1 MTGGGGSQARVA
13 AARLGSD
20 SGNRLIHCRIYSA
33 TPPAGPDCHARGVS
47 RKPLLR
53 RNERVGVEAE
63 AGVQMQQVA
72 PVKRIARFE
81 VTKVLGAG
89 AQGAVYLAHDPRL
102 DRDVAIKT
110 ITVAPSAERDV
121 LVRTLLD
128 EARTVSRLVHPNIVP
143 LYDADE
149 DAGTPFLVFEYVEGA
164 SLAERIRGEGRLPV
178 VRAVEIA
185 IAVLMGVGYAHQRGI
200 VHRDLKPANVLLD
213 GANVPRVTDFG
224 IACTLKG
231 AHAIEEGFQGTP
243 RYMAPEY
250 VEQQLVSPQLDVYA
264 IGVMLYEM
272 LTGGHMFET
281 VALAHL
287 MHDIVHKAPPPPSA
301 RNSEVD
307 GRLDQIVLRAL
318 AKDRKERYPD
328 AASMAQALSRFLDPE
343 PIEVSGAPEG
353 KAGTVEFLLRRMRYK
368 SDFPALSETIKTVNK
383 TVESDS
389 ERVSVLCNGILRD
402 PALTSKLIKLVNS
415 PAYARCGGTV
425 STISRAVAILGY
437 DGVRGA
443 ALSLMLLE
451 HLGNKAQAVALRGEI
466 VGSYF
471 SGIVAREL
479 AAAAGVRSIE
489 EAAVCA
495 MFHALGR
502 MLAVFYLPE
511 EAAEIR
517 LRTQSRGEAESAAS
531 TEVLGVSYAEL
542 GIAVARYWNF
552 PDCIVGSMKPVSE
565 PPSEKPAQEPERQR
579 LLAAFATELSAGLN
593 ADPQNLPHTLAA
605 LAARYEGAL
614 GVGREQLT
622 HLVQGAAEKFMKES
636 RVLNLPPLGGPLLG
650 SLQALQ
656 VVQAGQ
662 VREPAADSPSNLNA
676 TLPAPVIEQTVI
688 EAACPVAAAAP
699 AAAGQTVNRNAVL
712 TAGVQ
717 DITQTLSGEYNLNDV
732 LRIIL
737 ETMYRAMG
745 FQHVL
750 LLVREPREPVMRSRS
765 GIGEGM
771 EKLVARGYSI
781 AIEKSPD
788 VFYAAVGHAADIL
801 VDDIDAPSI
810 KAHVPA
816 WYRKAF
822 NARGFLLFPI
832 NVNGKVV
839 ALIYADAMDSD
850 KLRFAPEELALLKT
864 LRSQAVLAIRLR
876 KP

>member
-1 MTGGGGSQARVA
+1 M
-13 AARLGSD
+13 
-20 SGNRLIHCRIYSA
+20 
-33 TPPAGPDCHARGVS
+33 
-47 RKPLLR
+47 
-53 RNERVGVEAE
+53 
-63 AGVQMQQVA
+63 QVA
-72 PVKRIARFE
+72 PGKRIARFE

-102 DRDVAIKT
+102 DRNVAIKT
-110 ITVAPSAERDV
+110 ITVAPSDERDM

-128 EARTVSRLVHPNIVP
+128 EARTVSKLVHPNIVP

-149 DAGTPFLVFEYVEGA
+149 DAGTPFLVFEYVDGA
-164 SLAERIRGEGRLPV
+164 SLADRIRGEGRLPA

-185 IAVLMGVGYAHQRGI
+185 IAILMGVGYAHQRGI
-200 VHRDLKPANVLLD
+200 VHRDLKPANVLINGD
-213 GANVPRVTDFG
+213 NVPRVTDFG
-224 IACTLKG
+224 IACTLQG
-231 AHAIEEGFQGTP
+231 ADAIEEGLQGTP
-243 RYMAPEY
+243 RYMSPEY

-264 IGVMLYEM
+264 VGVMLYEM
-272 LTGGHMFET
+272 LTGRHMFES

-287 MHDIVHKAPPPPSA
+287 MHDIVNKVPEAPSA
-301 RNSEVD
+301 LNPEVD
-307 GRLDQIVLRAL
+307 ARLDPIVLRAL
-318 AKDRKERYPD
+318 AKDRGERFPD

-343 PIEVSGAPEG
+343 PIEIIDAPEG

-368 SDFPALSETIKTVNK
+368 SDFPALSETVKTINK
-383 TVESDS
+383 TVDSESD
-389 ERVSVLCNGILRD
+389 RVSVLCNGILRD

-451 HLGNKAQAVALRGEI
+451 HLGNKAQAVALRAEI
-466 VGSYF
+466 VASYF
-471 SGIVAREL
+471 SGVVAREL
-479 AAAAGVRSIE
+479 ASAAGVRNIE

-495 MFHALGR
+495 MFHGLGR

-517 LRTQSRGEAESAAS
+517 LRTQSRGENEAAAAS
-531 TEVLGVSYAEL
+531 EVLGITYAEL

-552 PDCIVGSMKPVSE
+552 PDCIIGSMSPVAE
-565 PPSEKPAQEPERQR
+565 PPAAKPAAEPERER
-579 LLAAFATELSAGLN
+579 LLAAFATELSAGLS
-593 ADPQNLPHTLAA
+593 AAPQDMPRTLAT

-622 HLVQGAAEKFMKES
+622 HLVQGAAETFMKES
-636 RVLNLPPLGGPLLG
+636 RALNLPPLAGSLLG

-656 VVQAGQ
+656 PGRA
-662 VREPAADSPSNLNA
+662 RAAAAPSADTPANLDA
-676 TLPAPVIEQTVI
+676 TLPVPVIEQTVI
-688 EAACPVAAAAP
+688 EAECPSAAAEAP
-699 AAAGQTVNRNAVL
+699 AGQAVNRHAVL

-750 LLVREPREPVMRSRS
+750 LLVREPREAVMRSRS

-771 EKLVARGYSI
+771 EKLVSRGYSI
-781 AIEKSPD
+781 AIEKSRD

-801 VDDIDAPSI
+801 VEDIDAPSI
-810 KAHVPA
+810 KEHVPA

-839 ALIYADAMDSD
+839 ALIYADATESA
-850 KLRFAPEELALLKT
+850 KLRFAPEDLALLKT

-876 KP
+876 KA

>member
-1 MTGGGGSQARVA
+1 MQ
-13 AARLGSD
+13 
-20 SGNRLIHCRIYSA
+20 
-33 TPPAGPDCHARGVS
+33 
-47 RKPLLR
+47 
-53 RNERVGVEAE
+53 
-63 AGVQMQQVA
+63 QQVA
-72 PVKRIARFE
+72 PGKRIARFE

-102 DRDVAIKT
+102 DREVAIKT
-110 ITVAPSAERDV
+110 ITVEPSEERDM

-149 DAGTPFLVFEYVEGA
+149 DAGTPFLVFEYVEGT
-164 SLAERIRGEGRLPV
+164 SLAERIRGEGRLPA

-185 IAVLMGVGYAHQRGI
+185 IAILMGVGYAHQRGI
-200 VHRDLKPANVLLD
+200 VHRDLKPANVLLN
-213 GANVPRVTDFG
+213 GENVPRVTDFG

-231 AHAIEEGFQGTP
+231 AHAIEEGLQGTP

-264 IGVMLYEM
+264 VGVMLYEM
-272 LTGGHMFET
+272 LTGRHMFES

-287 MHDIVHKAPPPPSA
+287 MHDIVHKAPEPPSA
-301 RNSEVD
+301 RNPEVD
-307 GRLDQIVLRAL
+307 ARLDPIVLRAL
-318 AKDRKERYPD
+318 AKDRTQRFPD

-343 PIEVSGAPEG
+343 PIEVADAPEG

-368 SDFPALSETIKTVNK
+368 SDFPALSETIKTINK

-451 HLGNKAQAVALRGEI
+451 HLGNKAQAAALRAEI
-466 VGSYF
+466 VASYF
-471 SGIVAREL
+471 SGVVAREL
-479 AAAAGVRSIE
+479 ASAAGVRNVE
-489 EAAVCA
+489 EAAVCS
-495 MFHALGR
+495 MFHGLGR

-511 EAAEIR
+511 EAGEIR
-517 LRTQSRGEAESAAS
+517 LRVESRGETEAAAA
-531 TEVLGVSYAEL
+531 TEVLGITYAEL
-542 GIAVARYWNF
+542 GVAVARYWNF
-552 PDCIVGSMKPVSE
+552 PDSIVASMKPVAE
-565 PPSEKPAQEPERQR
+565 PPSEKPAAEPERER
-579 LLAAFATELSAGLN
+579 LLAAFATELSAGLS
-593 ADPQNLPHTLAA
+593 AAPQDMPRMLAG

-614 GVGREQLT
+614 GVARDQLT
-622 HLVQGAAEKFMKES
+622 RLVQGAAEKFMKES
-636 RVLNLPPLGGPLLG
+636 SALNLPPLAGSLLG

-656 VVQAGQ
+656 PGRARQAL
-662 VREPAADSPSNLNA
+662 AAAEAPSDLGA

-688 EAACPVAAAAP
+688 EAECPVAATQAP
-699 AAAGQTVNRNAVL
+699 AGQTVNRHAVL

-750 LLVREPREPVMRSRS
+750 LLVRDPRDAVMRSRS
-765 GIGEGM
+765 GIGEGV

-781 AIEKSPD
+781 AIEKTRD

-801 VDDIDAPSI
+801 VEDIDAPSI
-810 KAHVPA
+810 KEHIPA

-839 ALIYADAMDSD
+839 ALIYADAMESA
-850 KLRFAPEELALLKT
+850 KLRFAPEDLALLKT

-876 KP
+876 KA

>member
-1 MTGGGGSQARVA
+1 MEQ
-13 AARLGSD
+13 
-20 SGNRLIHCRIYSA
+20 I
-33 TPPAGPDCHARGVS
+33 
-47 RKPLLR
+47 
-53 RNERVGVEAE
+53 
-63 AGVQMQQVA
+63 A
-72 PVKRIARFE
+72 PGKRIARFE
-81 VTKVLGAG
+81 VTRVLGAG

-102 DRDVAIKT
+102 DRQVAIKT
-110 ITVAPSAERDV
+110 ITVAPGEAREE

-164 SLAERIRGEGRLPV
+164 SLAERMRGEGRLPV

-185 IAVLMGVGYAHQRGI
+185 IAILMGVGYAHQRGI

-224 IACTLKG
+224 IACTLHG
-231 AHAIEEGFQGTP
+231 THIIEEGFQGTP

-264 IGVMLYEM
+264 VGVMLYEM
-272 LTGGHMFET
+272 LTGGHMFES
-281 VALAHL
+281 VALANL
-287 MHDIVHKAPPPPSA
+287 MRDIVHSAPQPPSA
-301 RNSEVD
+301 RNPEVD
-307 GRLDQIVLRAL
+307 PRLDHVVLRAL
-318 AKDRKERYPD
+318 AKDRAERYAD
-328 AASMAQALSRFLDPE
+328 APSMAQALSRYLDPE
-343 PIEVSGAPEG
+343 PIEVADAPEG

-368 SDFPALSETIKTVNK
+368 TDFPALSETIRTVNR

-389 ERVSVLCNGILRD
+389 ERASVLCNGILRD

-425 STISRAVAILGY
+425 STVSRAVSILGY

-466 VGSYF
+466 VAAYF

-479 AAAAGVRSIE
+479 AAATGVRNVE
-489 EAAVCA
+489 ETALCA
-495 MFHALGR
+495 MFHGLGR

-517 LRTQSRGEAESAAS
+517 LRVESRSQAESAAA
-531 TEVLGVSYAEL
+531 TEVLGVTYAEL
-542 GIAVARYWNF
+542 GIAIARYWNF
-552 PDCIVGSMKPVSE
+552 PDCLVASMNPVSE
-565 PPSEKPAQEPERQR
+565 PPSEHPATEPERQR
-579 LLAAFATELSAGLN
+579 VLAAFATELSEGLN
-593 ADPQNLPHTLAA
+593 AAPQDFPARLAA
-605 LAARYEGAL
+605 LTARYESAL
-614 GVGREQLT
+614 GVSREQLT
-622 HLVQGAAEKFMKES
+622 RFVQGAAEKFVKES
-636 RVLNLPPLGGPLLG
+636 HVLNLPPLSGPLLG
-650 SLQALQ
+650 SLQTLQ
-656 VVQAGQ
+656 TGSA
-662 VREPAADSPSNLNA
+662 REPDADVPSGLDG
-676 TLPAPVIEQTVI
+676 TLPATVIEQTVI
-688 EAACPVAAAAP
+688 EAECPVT
-699 AAAGQTVNRNAVL
+699 AAGAVPHGQVVNRHAVL

-750 LLVREPREPVMRSRS
+750 LLVRDPRDPVMKSRA

-771 EKLVARGYSI
+771 EKLVARGYSM

-788 VFYAAVGHAADIL
+788 VFYAAFGHAADIL
-801 VDDIDAPSI
+801 VEDVDAPSI
-810 KAHVPA
+810 KAHVPN

-832 NVNGKVV
+832 NVNGKVGRV
-839 ALIYADAMDSD
+839 D
-850 KLRFAPEELALLKT
+850 LRG
-864 LRSQAVLAIRLR
+864 RHGIC
-876 KP
+876 